1 MRRCRKSLTTNL
13 TPLKRLLKENNRYT
27 SELTNLT
34 GKTEQI
40 QQQQQ
45 AATEK
50 TEIVNR
56 TAKDLETMADWLKL
70 SPAFSENLRTR
81 MKRLPSNPP
90 IEALDKDIAQS
101 QINKYE
107 YQQQY
112 DSLKEL
118 SQRPRTKELTP
129 EQQQKEQ
136 ELIETNLTLL
146 DKLLDNSDTL
156 IYQQATLKVAYEN
169 LNTNLNDLRSQATK
183 RLFWAPN
190 ANPFSFSLIAN
201 TWDKL
206 KWFFSPFQWGQSNK
220 NSCCSRHH
228 HTDLRVEFSCHY
240 HHLTHLG

>member
-1 MRRCRKSLTTNL
+1 
-13 TPLKRLLKENNRYT
+13 
-27 SELTNLT
+27 
-34 GKTEQI
+34 
-40 QQQQQ
+40 
-45 AATEK
+45 
-50 TEIVNR
+50 
-56 TAKDLETMADWLKL
+56 MADWLKL

-206 KWFFSPFQWGQSNK
+206 KWFFSPFQWVNLIKIPAVVDTTTLIFVLSFLAIIIISLTWVRKHWKK
-220 NSCCSRHH
+220 NTS
-228 HTDLRVEFSCHY
+228 
-240 HHLTHLG
+240 